1 MRWLMTA
8 GCTDRRWPSPS
19 IWRRAS
25 SRRRKTAARPRP
37 TVFMHA
43 CMRDRTAVH
52 AWEYTCALVCQSEAD
67 ERLLPAVLWTT
78 ESVVSLRSTG
88 GCVRAAACR
97 RVPELRRRRGAA
109 VLAARAAVR
118 GGSQLRASVW
128 QCLRRPLGAT
138 SPRPERMHSIESSP
152 SARPFALAGAQS
164 GLRDATP
171 RPSASSTT

>member
-1 MRWLMTA
+1 MTA

-37 TVFMHA
+37 TVFIHA

-52 AWEYTCALVCQSEAD
+52 AWEYTCTLVCQSEAD

-78 ESVVSLRSTG
+78 ESVVSLRSTR

-118 GGSQLRASVW
+118 GGSQLRASGW
-128 QCLRRPLGAT
+128 QCLRRPPGGHLTA
-138 SPRPERMHSIESSP
+138 
-152 SARPFALAGAQS
+152 AGANAFDREFTFRAVVCAC
-164 GLRDATP
+164 GRAERAP
-171 RPSASSTT
+171 RRHPSTKR